1 MGASDLKSRLNT
13 LENHIQKAEERLKLK
28 GIFSA
33 DHQTK
38 TSELRERYKVLS
50 QKLRTEIAEEEA
62 HGHHVSG
69 LETSVRQWLDS
80 LEIDMD

>member
-1 MGASDLKSRLNT
+1 MGTSNLKSRLNA

-33 DHQTK
+33 DHQAK
-38 TSELRERYKVLS
+38 ASELHERYKVLS
-50 QKLRTEIAEEEA
+50 QKLRAEVAEEEA

-69 LETSVRQWLDS
+69 LEMSVRQWLDS
-80 LEIDMD
+80 LEIEMD